1 MLNGTALKGTQSLR
15 ARKNVVEAGSIDI
28 ERELVGV
35 RVAVMTL
42 GCEERQQGVTDPN
55 WIVDGVQRLT
65 AGELEIEA
73 PQRDRIVATKGDVID
88 AQDSDCLMK
97 S

>member
-1 MLNGTALKGTQSLR
+1 VLNGAALKGTESLR

-28 ERELVGV
+28 ERDLVGV
-35 RVAVMTL
+35 CVAVVTL
-42 GCEERQQGVTDPN
+42 GCEEHQQRVTDPN
-55 WIVDGVQRLT
+55 WIVDGIQRLT
-65 AGELEIEA
+65 AGELEIKA
-73 PQRDRIVATKGDVID
+73 AQRDRIVATKGDVID

>member
-1 MLNGTALKGTQSLR
+1 MLNRTALKGTESLR
-15 ARKNVVEAGSIDI
+15 ARKNVVEAGGIDV

-35 RVAVMTL
+35 FVAVVTV
-42 GCEERQQGVTDPN
+42 GCEEHQQGVTDPN
-55 WIVDGVQRLT
+55 WIVDAIQRFT
-65 AGELEIEA
+65 TGEFEIKA
-73 PQRDRIVATKGDVID
+73 AQRDRIVATKGDVID